1 MSSYRKNGQ
10 FLPTPKGVKTPLM
23 LKVEKKLGC
32 TLEEDFEAFYTL
44 KGWGQ
49 KRLASRWG
57 VGRNLIFKQGARDS
71 RRCWV
76 QMLGLN
82 PRRLAGDEPR
92 KRGKDEAMCELCGA
106 TGVALDGA
114 HWVADAAGGS
124 RASYNILKLCP
135 NCHRKLDRDDIEVVG
150 ACREVLLFREAKKL
164 IETGKDTPA
173 KRRRLVEL
181 MRAIL
186 NRQAV

>member
-1 MSSYRKNGQ
+1 
-10 FLPTPKGVKTPLM
+10 M
-23 LKVEKKLGC
+23 LKVERKLGR
-32 TLEEDFEAFYTL
+32 TLEEDFEEFHIG

-49 KRLASRWG
+49 KRLANRWG
-57 VGRNLIFKQGARDS
+57 VKRATIFNKALRGN
-71 RRCWV
+71 RRCWAE
-76 QMLGLN
+76 MLALDV
-82 PRRLAGDEPR
+82 RRTADEQR
-92 KRGKDEAMCELCGA
+92 EECEQREERQSCELCGV

-124 RASYNILKLCP
+124 SASYNILKLCP

-164 IETGKDTPA
+164 IETGKDIPA

-181 MRAIL
+181 ARAIL
-186 NRQAV
+186 HRQAV